1 MKDENAERETA
12 LSRREVLA
20 GLAAGA
26 ALAGCGV
33 RGPRSKSRPSV
44 LFISIDDLNDWVGVL
59 GGHPAAV
66 TPNLDRLAAGGRL
79 FTRAYCSGPNCNASR
94 SSLLTGLSPATLG
107 CYHNRT
113 DFRRGR
119 SGLVTLPQHFAAGG
133 WRTVGAGKVFHP
145 RFNDEG
151 SWQRYHPVPPETKP
165 QHRPL
170 ERLSGR
176 RDLEEGPDLERL
188 FDFGPTEVPL
198 ESMADTQLVE
208 LARAELADPDSR
220 PLFLGVGFTKPHLP
234 WYLPRAFFDRVAEAV
249 AEPPETRPDDLTDV
263 GPLARAYV
271 ESQRVSPDLDRPEVA
286 RRAVRAYLAAIRFVD
301 ERIGH
306 LLEAWQA
313 SRHAE
318 GGIVVLW
325 SDHGFH
331 LGEKGHWRKDVV
343 WEEATRVPLIVTAP
357 DLPQPGVASP
367 RAVSLLDLYPT
378 LIELAGLAPRPG
390 LEGLSLGPQLTDPN
404 AGRERPAV
412 TSWRPGSAAVRSDRY
427 RLIRYAD
434 GFEELYD
441 HDGDPREWLNLA
453 REPSLAEVKRDLARW
468 LPADGGQTDS

>member
-1 MKDENAERETA
+1 M
-12 LSRREVLA
+12 LA
-20 GLAAGA
+20 GLAAGT

-33 RGPRSKSRPSV
+33 RGSRPQRRPSV
-44 LFISIDDLNDWVGVL
+44 LFIAIDDLNDWVGVL
-59 GGHPAAV
+59 GGHPATA
-66 TPNLDRLAAGGRL
+66 TPNLDRLAAAGRL

-94 SSLLTGLSPATLG
+94 SSLLTGLSPSALG

-113 DFRRGR
+113 DFRRDR
-119 SGLVTLPQHFAAGG
+119 PGLVTLPQHFAAGG

-145 RFNDEG
+145 RFADDG
-151 SWQRYHPVPPETKP
+151 SWQRYHPIPNEPKP
-165 QHRPL
+165 DSRPL
-170 ERLSGR
+170 EPLSGR
-176 RDLEEGPDLERL
+176 RDLEQGPDLERL
-188 FDFGPTEVPL
+188 FDFGPTEVSL
-198 ESMADTQLVE
+198 ARMADEQLVA
-208 LARAELADPDSR
+208 LASAELADPDPR
-220 PLFLGVGFTKPHLP
+220 PLFLSVGFTKPHLP
-234 WYLPRAFFDRVAEAV
+234 WYLPRAFFERVAEAD
-249 AEPPETRPDDLTDV
+249 AEPPEARPNQLSDV

-271 ESQRVSPDLDRPEVA
+271 ESQRVSLDLDRPEVA
-286 RRAVRAYLAAIRFVD
+286 RRAVRAYLAAIAFVD
-301 ERIGH
+301 ERIGR

-331 LGEKGHWRKDVV
+331 LGEKGHWRKDVL
-343 WEEATRVPLIVTAP
+343 WEEATRVPLIVTVP
-357 DLPQPGVASP
+357 ELPRPGVASP

-390 LEGLSLGPQLTDPN
+390 LEGQSLGPQLADPN
-404 AGRERPAV
+404 TGRERPAV

-441 HDGDPREWLNLA
+441 HDSDPKEWINLA
-453 REPSLAEVKRDLARW
+453 REPALAEVKGDLARW
-468 LPADGGQTDS
+468 LPADSGQSDL